1 LEATSS
7 CFLDN
12 FAQTVIQVALVYVEI
27 GNNIAKGIE
36 YFVLLQTGV
45 VVTQD
50 YNVMDN
56 SEELIGT
63 TKYLTL

>member
-1 LEATSS
+1 MLFWKPLLHA
-7 CFLDN
+7 FLMTY
-12 FAQTVIQVALVYVEI
+12 AQTVIQVTLLYVEL
-27 GNNIAKGIE
+27 GYNIVKAIE
-36 YFVLLQTGV
+36 YFVLLQTSV

-63 TKYLTL
+63 T

>member
-1 LEATSS
+1 MTY
-7 CFLDN
+7 
-12 FAQTVIQVALVYVEI
+12 AQTVIQVTLLYVEL
-27 GNNIAKGIE
+27 GYNIVKAIE
-36 YFVLLQTGV
+36 YFVLLQTSV

-63 TKYLTL
+63 T